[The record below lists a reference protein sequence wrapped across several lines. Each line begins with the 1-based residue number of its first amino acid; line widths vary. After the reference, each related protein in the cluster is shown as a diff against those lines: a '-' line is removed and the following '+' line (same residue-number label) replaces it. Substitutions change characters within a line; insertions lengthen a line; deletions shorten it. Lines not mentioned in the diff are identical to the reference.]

1 MANDFSPSFPDVWA
15 REQQEVFFKVNV
27 GRQLCKN
34 WKTLGDISYG
44 DTLVRTY
51 RSTDPTSAPAVY
63 VRGTDMTYKEVSDT
77 AETMTINRQF
87 GELIYIDNFDKIQN
101 AYDAAA
107 DYGRDQGIIL
117 SNQIDADILAEALN
131 AYSTVDAGTLGGTSG
146 QGITVSVSNI
156 FSIFSSARRKLE
168 KLNVMVEETLYSVV
182 TPEVKE
188 IITQYYAA
196 KNTMLGDKVST
207 NGYLGNVFGWWELYS
222 SNNVTTRA
230 TLALATNPS
239 DGEKVTM
246 SDGSTTITLTF
257 VSSIGTTAG
266 NVLIGANV
274 DATRASAAALL
285 NAPGTTNS
293 TQVALGTSASTGS
306 ALEAYKKA
314 VARISASNDNT
325 ADTLTVTWKGAGVMT
340 VTETLSAGADVW
352 TAALQKQYLLFGV
365 KGNPVLVVQ
374 SEPGVVVKD
383 HPFRN
388 GKNILNT
395 VLYGVKTYRDNS
407 RKMVKVE
414 VRTDTFSN

>member
-1 MANDFSPSFPDVWA
+1 
-15 REQQEVFFKVNV
+15 
-27 GRQLCKN
+27 
-34 WKTLGDISYG
+34 
-44 DTLVRTY
+44 
-51 RSTDPTSAPAVY
+51 
-63 VRGTDMTYKEVSDT
+63 
-77 AETMTINRQF
+77 
-87 GELIYIDNFDKIQN
+87 
-101 AYDAAA
+101 
-107 DYGRDQGIIL
+107 
-117 SNQIDADILAEALN
+117 
-131 AYSTVDAGTLGGTSG
+131 
-146 QGITVSVSNI
+146 
-156 FSIFSSARRKLE
+156 
-168 KLNVMVEETLYSVV
+168 
-182 TPEVKE
+182 
-188 IITQYYAA
+188 
-196 KNTMLGDKVST
+196 
-207 NGYLGNVFGWWELYS
+207 
-222 SNNVTTRA
+222 
-230 TLALATNPS
+230 
-239 DGEKVTM
+239 M